1 MNSMMQD
8 LLPNVPLKNSEKH
21 LTNHSARK
29 TVAIKIKQQ
38 QVRKSERTTGQ
49 NRKAG
54 VDAYDSGEKVQE
66 KQPPYFI
73 GSHHPTTSKH
83 KYSISPNDPNNLE
96 SSFSFFSNDNQFYKN
111 LSVTNPFSF
120 DYCKVHFHKNN

>member
-8 LLPNVPLKNSEKH
+8 LLPHVPLKNSEKH
-21 LTNHSARK
+21 LANHFARK

-49 NRKAG
+49 NRKA
-54 VDAYDSGEKVQE
+54 DLNAYDSGEKVQE
-66 KQPPYFI
+66 KQPSQFI
-73 GSHHPTTSKH
+73 GNHHPTTSKN

-96 SSFSFFSNDNQFYKN
+96 S
-111 LSVTNPFSF
+111 
-120 DYCKVHFHKNN
+120 

>member
-1 MNSMMQD
+1 MQD

-29 TVAIKIKQQ
+29 IKQQ

-54 VDAYDSGEKVQE
+54 VDA
-66 KQPPYFI
+66 
-73 GSHHPTTSKH
+73 
-83 KYSISPNDPNNLE
+83 
-96 SSFSFFSNDNQFYKN
+96 
-111 LSVTNPFSF
+111 
-120 DYCKVHFHKNN
+120 

>member
-21 LTNHSARK
+21 LANHFARK

-49 NRKAG
+49 NRKA
-54 VDAYDSGEKVQE
+54 DLNAYTIAVKR
-66 KQPPYFI
+66 
-73 GSHHPTTSKH
+73 
-83 KYSISPNDPNNLE
+83 
-96 SSFSFFSNDNQFYKN
+96 
-111 LSVTNPFSF
+111 
-120 DYCKVHFHKNN
+120 CRKNNHPNLLAIIIRQHPKTNILSLQMTQIIWNPD